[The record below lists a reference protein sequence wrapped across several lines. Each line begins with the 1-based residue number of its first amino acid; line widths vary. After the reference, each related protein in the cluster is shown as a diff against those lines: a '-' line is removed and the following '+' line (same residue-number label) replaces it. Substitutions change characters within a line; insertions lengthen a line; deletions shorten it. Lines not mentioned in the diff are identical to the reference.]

1 MSMSET
7 DSTAGAVLVIDDDA
21 TFRSRLVRAFEERG
35 FAVRG
40 AGDHGEAMSLAQ
52 EFSPDLVVVDLRMP
66 GKSGLDVVRD
76 LKALDATTRVLVL
89 TGYGSIATAIEA
101 VRLGAEDYLTKPADA
116 DQILGAF
123 ERVASKR
130 TGAEPPPPGV
140 APSLARVEWEHIQR
154 VLHDCEGNIT
164 KAARILGIHRRSL
177 QRKLANFPPFR

>member
-1 MSMSET
+1 MT
-7 DSTAGAVLVIDDDA
+7 DTEGGARAVLVVDDDA
-21 TFRSRLVRAFEERG
+21 TFRTRLVRAFEERG
-35 FAVRG
+35 FAAHG
-40 AGDHGEAMSLAQ
+40 AGDHDEAMSVAGTV
-52 EFSPDLVVVDLRMP
+52 SPDLAVVDLRMP

-101 VRLGAEDYLTKPADA
+101 VRLGAEDYLTKPSDA

-154 VLHDCEGNIT
+154 VLSDCEGNIT

-177 QRKLANFPPFR
+177 QRKLANYPPYR